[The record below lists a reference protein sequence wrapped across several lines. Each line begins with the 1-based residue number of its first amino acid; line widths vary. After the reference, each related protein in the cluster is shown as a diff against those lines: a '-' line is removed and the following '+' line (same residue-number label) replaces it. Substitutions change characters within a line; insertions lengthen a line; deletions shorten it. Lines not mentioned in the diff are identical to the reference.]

1 MKKYILLFISLFI
14 FISPVYAS
22 TNTKDRDTLNNH
34 GVNKK
39 WNITDKN
46 IGNVNRTPAV
56 DASELIYDFS
66 DILTDEEENN
76 IFEQFKAFKQKT
88 GWDIVFL
95 SYSLPYSD
103 DNENEDFA
111 ADFYDYNDF
120 GIDKDGYDGIIL
132 FRNTWETDRFYISL
146 SFGNAQLYVNGSALS
161 DIEDAIYEEIK
172 SDRYVEGIT
181 HWMNL
186 CEAEFEE
193 GPNKGLFI
201 DEMGQLHYYYRFPG
215 LLITFITT
223 IITAIF
229 IGINVSKNKM
239 IKTVFKAEEYINKK
253 DMKMLETKDFF
264 IHSHVSSY
272 TVSSSSGGGGGSHMG
287 SSGGFHSSGGGR
299 HG

>member
-1 MKKYILLFISLFI
+1 MKKYFLLFISLFI

-22 TNTKDRDTLNNH
+22 TNTKDRNSLENH

-39 WNITDKN
+39 WKITNKN
-46 IGNVNRTPAV
+46 ISNVNRTPAV

-66 DILTDEEENN
+66 DILTPEEEENLL
-76 IFEQFKAFKQKT
+76 EQFYTFKNKT

-103 DNENEDFA
+103 DYENEDFA

-120 GIDKDGYDGIIL
+120 GLDKENYDGIIL

-146 SFGNAQLYVNGSALS
+146 SFGDAQLYVAGSELS
-161 DIEDAIYEEIK
+161 DIEDAIYTEI
-172 SDRYVEGIT
+172 STDRYVEGIT
-181 HWMNL
+181 HWMSL
-186 CEAEFEE
+186 CEAKFES
-193 GPNKGLFI
+193 GVNSRRYIGNNGKLC
-201 DEMGQLHYYYRFPG
+201 YYYRFPG
-215 LLITFITT
+215 VIIL
-223 IITAIF
+223 IITSVFTLIF
-229 IGINVSKNKM
+229 ISINVSKNKM

-253 DMKMLETKDFF
+253 DMKMLTSKDFF

-272 TVSSSSGGGGGSHMG
+272 TVSSSSGGGGSHMG